1 MAHKKK
7 EEGEGLWLVSYADM
21 MTLLVGFFVMLMSYA
36 KIDYKKYEQLKKE
49 TTKMFGGRYRDP
61 YENLANQL
69 QEKVKDMGLK
79 DQVAFNQTER
89 GVEISFKGG
98 LFFDSGSVT
107 LRDEAEKLLE
117 NLMPVIRKQAA
128 GFAIVVEGHTDD
140 QPISGGVLASN
151 WELSSVR
158 ACTVTRLFEQQHFDR
173 TRLKAIG
180 WADTRPLLPN
190 EDAKGQPLDANRA
203 ANRRVVIKILRD
215 FED

>member
-1 MAHKKK
+1 MGKKKK

-21 MTLLVGFFVMLMSYA
+21 MTLLVGFFVMLMSMA
-36 KIDYKKYEQLKKE
+36 KFDYKKYEQLKKE
-49 TTKMFGGRYRDP
+49 TTKIFGGHYKDP
-61 YENLANQL
+61 YENLAKDLEQ
-69 QEKVKDMGLK
+69 KVKEGGLK

-98 LFFDSGSVT
+98 LFFDSGSVA
-107 LRDEAEKLLE
+107 LRDEAAKLLE
-117 NLMPVIRKQAA
+117 SLMPVIKKQAA

-140 QPISGGVLASN
+140 QPMRSDVLASN

-158 ACTVTRLFEQQHFDR
+158 ACTVTRLFEAQHFDR
-173 TRLKAIG
+173 TKLKAIG

-190 EDAKGQPLDANRA
+190 EDAKGDPIEANRA

-215 FED
+215 FDD